1 MRAHMLLLYL
11 LPEFFTIPTLC
22 TSLSSFIFQYTNDH
36 ILQVLYR
43 HIGTEKDAVDPSVL
57 VHDMNRTSIRNET
70 ESSGLLCFYKNIYE
84 MPPFIYSILFV
95 LCYLICKGRYE
106 TAVLLYYRY
115 IQGRGDQMSGL
126 YVSRVGLSYY
136 RKFIYNFLQRSQENL
151 LEDNGL
157 SNGWSEAKQLIQDAL
172 NKLQQYLDL

>member
-1 MRAHMLLLYL
+1 
-11 LPEFFTIPTLC
+11 
-22 TSLSSFIFQYTNDH
+22 
-36 ILQVLYR
+36 
-43 HIGTEKDAVDPSVL
+43 
-57 VHDMNRTSIRNET
+57 
-70 ESSGLLCFYKNIYE
+70 

-126 YVSRVGLSYY
+126 
-136 RKFIYNFLQRSQENL
+136 KFIYNFLQRSHENL
-151 LEDNGL
+151 LKDNGL